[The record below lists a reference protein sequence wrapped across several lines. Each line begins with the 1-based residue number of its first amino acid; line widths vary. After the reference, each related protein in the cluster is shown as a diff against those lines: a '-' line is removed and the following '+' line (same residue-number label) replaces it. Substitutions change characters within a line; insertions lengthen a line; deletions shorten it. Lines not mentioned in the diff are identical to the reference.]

1 MIRLIVEVM
10 LLMTGAAFIGWLFY
24 IIWLGIKCFFGI
36 APYGAK
42 KHDSQPS
49 RSKQATN
56 S

>member
-1 MIRLIVEVM
+1 MLMLIVEVI
-10 LLMTGAAFIGWLFY
+10 LFIIGVAFIEWLFY

-42 KHDSQPS
+42 NHDSQPS
-49 RSKQATN
+49 RSKRAKN